1 MAKRKRRNFTP
12 EFKAEVV
19 LETLSSESSQAEVC
33 RRHNLS
39 DEQLSKWK
47 RQLLE
52 NAATL
57 FEPADKQSDA
67 SAARS
72 PLTVCVPGSI
82 ALKTLRSLDAIRSG
96 WAILHTS
103 VSKDTS
109 SMYVCSWMSSLAGS
123 EGGISVNT

>member
-19 LETLSSESSQAEVC
+19 LEALSGGSSQAEVC

-57 FEPADKQSDA
+57 FEPADKQPDA
-67 SAARS
+67 SAERIAQLEQLVGR
-72 PLTVCVPGSI
+72 LTV
-82 ALKTLRSLDAIRSG
+82 ALDIPKKASTWLS
-96 WAILHTS
+96 
-103 VSKDTS
+103 
-109 SMYVCSWMSSLAGS
+109 
-123 EGGISVNT
+123 